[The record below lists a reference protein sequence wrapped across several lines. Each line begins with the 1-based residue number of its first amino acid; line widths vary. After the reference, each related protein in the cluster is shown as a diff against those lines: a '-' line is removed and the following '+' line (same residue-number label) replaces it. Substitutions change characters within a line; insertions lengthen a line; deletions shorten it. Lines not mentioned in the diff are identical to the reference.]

1 MWWNSIKNLKN
12 KYALYSISSNLYVW
26 QGIIF
31 RYISYVSTIFLDIPF
46 LKKMTRLK
54 CQITLLALFSKMY
67 ERVIYSRLQFHI
79 HSKNILVQEQYRFRT
94 SSLTEL
100 AAYKLNNFLT
110 THDNKLLVGGL
121 FYYLTKKH
129 LTVWNLIYYLQNL
142 SIMVLMR
149 RQVIWWNPI

>member
-1 MWWNSIKNLKN
+1 M
-12 KYALYSISSNLYVW
+12 
-26 QGIIF
+26 
-31 RYISYVSTIFLDIPF
+31 STIFLDIPF

-129 LTVWNLIYYLQNL
+129 LTV
-142 SIMVLMR
+142 
-149 RQVIWWNPI
+149 